1 MRLLIVR
8 HAIAQ
13 DREEFARTGESDDQR
28 PLTSEGRWRMSR
40 VAKGLRDIVPEI
52 DVLATSPFV
61 RTMQTAAIIADA
73 YDLDE
78 DSITTLPA
86 LAPDGKAD
94 TVVRWLAKQEADL
107 VALVGHEPDLGRLVV
122 CLVTG
127 ESGDWLPLRKGGACL
142 LEFEERPRAGGA
154 EIRWLLPPA
163 LLRRL
168 RD

>member
-1 MRLLIVR
+1 MRLLVVR
-8 HAIAQ
+8 HAIAE

-28 PLTSEGRWRMSR
+28 PLTPEGRWRMTR
-40 VAKGLRDIVPEI
+40 VAKGLREIVPEI

-61 RTMQTAAIIADA
+61 RAAQTAAIIADA
-73 YDLDE
+73 YGIDE
-78 DSITTLPA
+78 ERIVTVPA
-86 LAPDGKAD
+86 LAPEGKAD
-94 TVVRWLAKQEADL
+94 AVIRWLARQEADL
-107 VALVGHEPDLGRLVV
+107 VTVVGHEPDLGRLIA
-122 CLVTG
+122 CLITG
-127 ESGDWLPLRKGGACL
+127 TSGDWLPLRKGGACL